1 MTSADILLVLII
13 GGAALIGFFWGVLRM
28 LLLLAGW
35 VVVFIAAAY
44 VADPLGR
51 YLAGQWTSLGAAYN
65 YMAAFGI
72 AYAVGFV
79 IAIIVVQMTTR
90 GAQDLT
96 RFPVLD
102 DLAGTAIGAA
112 VAVLA
117 LAGLVVIMR
126 TFYGETAPGAAL
138 GPEWTLSLYRGLVD
152 SLIGGDIARTLVPML
167 GTLLGPVLP
176 ATVRSAM
183 R

>member
-51 YLAGQWTSLGAAYN
+51 YLASQWTSLGAAFN

-72 AYAVGFV
+72 AYALGF
-79 IAIIVVQMTTR
+79 ILAIILVLTTTR

-96 RFPVLD
+96 RFPLLD
-102 DLAGTAIGAA
+102 DFAGAA
-112 VAVLA
+112 SGAAIAVLA
-117 LAGLVVIMR
+117 LAGLVVILR
-126 TFYGETAPGAAL
+126 TFYGDTAPGVGMGL
-138 GPEWTLSLYRGLVD
+138 DWTLSLYRGLVE
-152 SLIGGDIARTLVPML
+152 SVIGRDIARTLVPVL
-167 GTLLGPVLP
+167 GTVLGPVLP
-176 ATVRSAM
+176 AAVRSAM